1 MITAKRNNN
10 KQILSWLLEPPVATI
25 PPLYIVDKILNILSK
40 ISYIG
45 LRIFLRIIIGKNKRD
60 KLYFGKKTEISF
72 SVTFSFYLVI
82 YFYKIIRLLRIGNPT
97 HIKIYVPKYNYKLLC
112 PCTLEDYY
120 NLTIRETDIIEHFCP
135 KKNDTIL
142 DVGAHL
148 GRYTIISSKQV
159 GDKGKV
165 VALEAS
171 PLVFEKLKR
180 NIRINNLS
188 NTTSMNYAVFSKTT
202 KIKLFFPNEGFKNT
216 VYNSVMSNRSQDSGK
231 FVIVEAN
238 TLDNI
243 VTSIGIGLEQVNWI
257 KIDVEGAELEVLK
270 GATGILSKSTDI
282 SLLIEVHNLAEEKTL
297 YREIIALL
305 TKYNFKIAFEKIY
318 DGGERHIIVR
328 KQQL

>member
-1 MITAKRNNN
+1 MITAKRNS
-10 KQILSWLLEPPVATI
+10 KQIISWLLEQPLAII
-25 PPLYIVDKILNILSK
+25 PSLYILDKILNILSK

-45 LRIFLRIIIGKNKRD
+45 LRIFLRIIIGKDKRD
-60 KLYFGKKTEISF
+60 KLYFGKKTQISF
-72 SVTFSFYLVI
+72 SVNFSFYLVI

-112 PCTLEDYY
+112 PCTLDDYY

-135 KKNDTIL
+135 KKNDTVL

-148 GRYTIISSKQV
+148 GRYTIISANQV

-171 PLVFEKLKR
+171 PVVFEKLNR
-180 NIRINNLS
+180 NIRLNKLS
-188 NTTSMNYAVFSKTT
+188 NITSMNYAVYSKAT

-231 FVIVEAN
+231 FVIVDAN

-243 VTSIGIGLEQVNWI
+243 INSIGIGLEQVNWI

-270 GATGILSKSTDI
+270 GATGILSKSKDI
-282 SLLIEVHNLAEEKTL
+282 SLLIEVHNIAEEKNL
-297 YREIIALL
+297 YREIIDLL
-305 TKYNFKIAFEKIY
+305 NNYNFKIEFEKIY
-318 DGGERHIIVR
+318 EGGERHVIVR
-328 KQQL
+328 KQKV